1 MQFWA
6 KTVDLSVRLR
16 KCQRG
21 AVQNAT
27 KYHVAIPRT
36 TRGLGNRSEPKAQKS
51 STSVLFE
58 RRKPPVSFSLRPYF
72 WYGLLALLSLLLN
85 AHVHRVRGWRNFA
98 VPTFHSGAN
107 LSTGPVP
114 VLGVRKPVSAV
125 PLWILDYNSPQGP
138 TPTQNSKGPL
148 VQ

>member
-1 MQFWA
+1 MFGLAFRSVKVIGEERQMREEMMRTSYSIWAQDFSELQFWA

-16 KCQRG
+16 ECQRG

-58 RRKPPVSFSLRPYF
+58 RRKPPVSFSLQPYF
-72 WYGLLALLSLLLN
+72 LVWPTG
-85 AHVHRVRGWRNFA
+85 A
-98 VPTFHSGAN
+98 V
-107 LSTGPVP
+107 
-114 VLGVRKPVSAV
+114 KPVVMCTELEAGGTSRC
-125 PLWILDYNSPQGP
+125 
-138 TPTQNSKGPL
+138 
-148 VQ
+148 